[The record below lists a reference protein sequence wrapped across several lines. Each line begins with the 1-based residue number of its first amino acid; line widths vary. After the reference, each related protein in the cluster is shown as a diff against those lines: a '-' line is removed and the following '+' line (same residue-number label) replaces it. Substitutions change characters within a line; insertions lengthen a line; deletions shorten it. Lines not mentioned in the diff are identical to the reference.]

1 MADPITNFVD
11 KAPTFM
17 ALLMKDF
24 GFDTLDAAAIMG
36 NLGHESAGL
45 TAFQEINPTVPGS
58 RGGWGWAQ
66 WTGPRR
72 VAFEAYCKRNDLDPK
87 SDKANYGWLWNE
99 LKGPESGAVAKTK
112 AAVGLRNKVIAFEQA
127 YERAGIKHYDSR
139 EKWAERALDAFNA
152 SGNVPEPTPV
162 EPAPP
167 PFKIGDAAQAFMEAH
182 GLDEVAIVCR
192 RK

>member
-1 MADPITNFVD
+1 MADPITTFVD

-24 GFDTLDAAAIMG
+24 GFSELDAAAVFG
-36 NLGHESAGL
+36 NLGHESNGL
-45 TAFQEINPTVPGS
+45 TAFQEVNPTVPGS

-72 VAFEAYCKRNDLDPK
+72 VAFEAYCERNDLDPK
-87 SDKANYGWLWNE
+87 SDKANYGWLFNE
-99 LKGPESGAVAKTK
+99 LKGPEAGAVAKTK
-112 AAVGLRNKVIAFEQA
+112 AAKTLKDKVVAFEMA
-127 YERAGIKHYDSR
+127 FERAGVKHYDSR
-139 EKWAERALDAFNA
+139 LRWAERALDAYQA
-152 SGNVPEPTPV
+152 SGNIPEPIP
-162 EPAPP
+162 EPLP